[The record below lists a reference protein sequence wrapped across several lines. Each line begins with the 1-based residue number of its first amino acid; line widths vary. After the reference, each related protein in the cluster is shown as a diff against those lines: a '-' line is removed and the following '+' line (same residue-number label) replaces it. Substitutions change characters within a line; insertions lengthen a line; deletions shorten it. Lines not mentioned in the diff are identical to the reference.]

1 MLFGGLGARE
11 KSFLFCFLKAHGSML
26 CTLNPQKKMDLH
38 TAPNLPNKK
47 ELLSTPQSFKNKK
60 KNLFPPCKPS
70 KAPKDDVF
78 SQSPYSLRTF
88 LKKGLVLTPNH

>member
-1 MLFGGLGARE
+1 LFFEGSWKHAVHPQPSKKDGLTH
-11 KSFLFCFLKAHGSML
+11 S
-26 CTLNPQKKMDLH
+26 PQPSKQKRVVIHPAILQ
-38 TAPNLPNKK
+38 K
-47 ELLSTPQSFKNKK
+47 QK

-88 LKKGLVLTPNH
+88 KKKGLVLTPNH